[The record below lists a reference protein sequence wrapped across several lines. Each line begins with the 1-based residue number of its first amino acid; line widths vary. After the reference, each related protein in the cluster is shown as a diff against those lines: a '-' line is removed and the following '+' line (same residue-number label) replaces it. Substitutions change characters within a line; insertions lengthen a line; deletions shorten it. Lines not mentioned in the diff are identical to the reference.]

1 MQTRNLA
8 NGALDELNPQARAI
22 FWVVAELGLRP
33 SEAANLRASKIFLD
47 TNIPF
52 IRIEG
57 DDRELNT
64 FDSKRDIPL
73 IRFALLAMRRHPDGF
88 PAYRDNEDMLL
99 NAVNK
104 YLKCRGLRATAEQA
118 FHSLRLIFEDRLTAV
133 DPPDKIIASLM
144 GHAFDRPKYGEGPSL
159 DQKLRWLMKISF
171 QTAAVAS

>member
-1 MQTRNLA
+1 MA
-8 NGALDELNPQARAI
+8 NGTLDELNPQARAI
-22 FWVVAELGLRP
+22 LWVVAELGLRP
-33 SEAANLRASKIFLD
+33 SEAANLRASKIFLE

-52 IRIEG
+52 IRIKG
-57 DDRELNT
+57 DDRELKT
-64 FDSKRDIPL
+64 FDSERDIPL
-73 IRFALLAMRRHPDGF
+73 IGLAALAVRQHPDGF

-99 NAVNK
+99 NTVNK
-104 YLKCRGLRATAEQA
+104 YLKCRGLRPTAEDA
-118 FHSLRLIFEDRLTAV
+118 FHSLQHTFVDRLTAV